1 MLSNLARYLVKNLP
15 TLVIAFLLAVVVWVS
30 AVLAADPNEQRL
42 YPRPIPIELKG
53 QDPSLLIIDQSSET
67 VDLTLNA
74 PKSVWAELENTPQAV
89 TAWADLTN
97 LGSGVHTIPVQVQID
112 EALVRLIEQDPQE
125 LEISLESLV
134 TKEFSVTLVVDG
146 VLPTGYQAGSPSLT
160 PEQIAVSGPESN
172 VERIKELRVSLNV
185 SNASE
190 TITETKQVIPLD
202 EEGRM
207 VSGVTLTPN
216 EVDVTQPIT
225 LLGGYRYVIVKA
237 VPEGQVANGYRLT
250 NLYVTPVGV
259 VVFSSDPKLVEN
271 LPGYVETKP
280 LDLSGAD
287 DDFETLVEL
296 NLPEGISVVGDP
308 KVLVQVSIAAIESS
322 LAVTL
327 PVEIV
332 GLMPGYE
339 AAISPE
345 TIDLIILGPVP
356 VLEKLKPSDIRVKVD
371 LTGYDP
377 GIYAVVPVVDFLPEG
392 VRQVSMIPSTVEV
405 VITLAPTPTPTPTP
419 PATETPA
426 LTPLLTVTPTVKP

>member
-1 MLSNLARYLVKNLP
+1 
-15 TLVIAFLLAVVVWVS
+15 
-30 AVLAADPNEQRL
+30 
-42 YPRPIPIELKG
+42 
-53 QDPSLLIIDQSSET
+53 
-67 VDLTLNA
+67 
-74 PKSVWAELENTPQAV
+74 
-89 TAWADLTN
+89 
-97 LGSGVHTIPVQVQID
+97 
-112 EALVRLIEQDPQE
+112 
-125 LEISLESLV
+125 
-134 TKEFSVTLVVDG
+134 
-146 VLPTGYQAGSPSLT
+146 
-160 PEQIAVSGPESN
+160 
-172 VERIKELRVSLNV
+172 
-185 SNASE
+185 
-190 TITETKQVIPLD
+190 
-202 EEGRM
+202 
-207 VSGVTLTPN
+207 
-216 EVDVTQPIT
+216 
-225 LLGGYRYVIVKA
+225 
-237 VPEGQVANGYRLT
+237 
-250 NLYVTPVGV
+250 
-259 VVFSSDPKLVEN
+259 
-271 LPGYVETKP
+271 
-280 LDLSGAD
+280 
-287 DDFETLVEL
+287 L